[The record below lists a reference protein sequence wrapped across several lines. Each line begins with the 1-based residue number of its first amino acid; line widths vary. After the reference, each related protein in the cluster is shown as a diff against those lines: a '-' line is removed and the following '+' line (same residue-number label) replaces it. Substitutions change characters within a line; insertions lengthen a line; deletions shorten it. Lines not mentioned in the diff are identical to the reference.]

1 MVDTPKLLKLTATV
15 SERLRSDGIEAV
27 VVGASAAAEYA
38 PDLVDVTQID
48 FAVPDGI
55 SRRSVAD
62 SLARIGF
69 RPAGRLFARDGVE
82 YRLHFSSG
90 PHERIV
96 KKAVTVE
103 TAAGSYRTLSLVDAI
118 ADCASGFV
126 HWDDRQ
132 SLEIAE
138 RLARAMRERIIESRL
153 VEALREIEP
162 ADAAGRQRLNFAEGR
177 LKAAL
182 R

>member
-1 MVDTPKLLKLTATV
+1 MLSELAATV
-15 SERLRSDGIEAV
+15 SARLQTDGIDAV
-27 VVGASAAAEYA
+27 VVGASAAASYA
-38 PDLVDVTQID
+38 PDLFDLNQID

-55 SRRSVAD
+55 SRRSVAE
-62 SLARIGF
+62 SLAKIGF
-69 RPAGRLFARDGVE
+69 RPAGRLFSRDGVA
-82 YRLHFSSG
+82 YTLHFSSG
-90 PHERIV
+90 PNERV
-96 KKAVTVE
+96 VRKAVTID
-103 TAAGSYRTLSLVDAI
+103 TAAGPYRTLALVDAV

-126 HWDDRQ
+126 HWDDRT

-138 RLARAMRERIIESRL
+138 RFARSMRERIIDSWL

-162 ADAAGRQRLNFAEGR
+162 ADAAGRQRRNFAEGR

>member
-1 MVDTPKLLKLTATV
+1 MSLLSELAATV
-15 SERLRSDGIEAV
+15 SAQLQSDGIEVV
-27 VVGASAAAEYA
+27 VVGASAAAAYA
-38 PDLVDVTQID
+38 PELIDVAQIA

-55 SRRSVAD
+55 SRRSIAD
-62 SLARIGF
+62 SVAKIGF
-69 RPAGRLFARDGVE
+69 RPAGRLFARDGSE
-82 YRLHFSSG
+82 HALHFSSG
-90 PHERIV
+90 PNERIV
-96 KKAVTVE
+96 KKAVTIE
-103 TAAGSYRTLSLVDAI
+103 TSAGSYRNLALVDAV

-132 SLEIAE
+132 SLELAE
-138 RLARAMRERIIESRL
+138 QFARAMRERIIDSWL

-162 ADAAGRQRLNFAEGR
+162 ADAAGRQRRNLAEGR

>member
-1 MVDTPKLLKLTATV
+1 MKMLHELAAAV
-15 SERLRSDGIEAV
+15 SSQLHCDGIEVV
-27 VVGASAAAEYA
+27 VVGASAAASYA
-38 PDLVDVTQID
+38 PDLFDVAQID

-55 SRRSVAD
+55 SRRSVMD
-62 SLARIGF
+62 SIAKIGF
-69 RPAGRLFARDGVE
+69 HPNGRVFVREGEPAA
-82 YRLHFSSG
+82 LHFSSG
-90 PHERIV
+90 PNERIV
-96 KKAVTVE
+96 KKAVTIE
-103 TAAGSYRTLSLVDAI
+103 TDAGTYRTLALVDAV

-126 HWDDRQ
+126 HWNDRE

-138 RLARAMRERIIESRL
+138 RFARTTRERIIDSRL
-153 VEALREIEP
+153 LEALREIEP